1 MPPPRPMLVGSRMRP
16 TSSPVSLSL
25 ALAAA
30 MLVTGCGT
38 SNPCKI
44 SNPAYVTA
52 KDRPRLQMP
61 DGVPG
66 SERLSTGGLI
76 IPPVAPDTAKL
87 DPAPRCL
94 DEPPS
99 FFGRKGVVAD
109 SAEEAVNAWAAA
121 WASRKPDAVAAMYS
135 PNFQAAEEGGSS
147 AFLEQRR
154 QQVSSGRTP
163 EARLDD
169 MSVTAVGA
177 DRRIVTFV
185 QRFGDNAVR
194 KELTLVREANGWR
207 IAAERTVEVL

>member
-1 MPPPRPMLVGSRMRP
+1 MPALAQPLGFRMRLIP
-16 TSSPVSLSL
+16 SPVSLFP
-25 ALAAA
+25 ALAIVV
-30 MLVTGCGT
+30 LVTGCGT

-44 SNPAYVTA
+44 SNPAYVSA
-52 KDRPRLQMP
+52 RDRPRLQMP

-66 SERLSTGGLI
+66 SERLSTGGLV
-76 IPPVAPDTAKL
+76 IPSVAPDTAKL

-99 FFGRKGVVAD
+99 FFGRKGVAAD

-135 PNFQAAEEGGSS
+135 PQFQAVGEGGSS
-147 AFLEQRR
+147 AFLEERR
-154 QQVSSGRTP
+154 QQVGSGKTP
-163 EARLDD
+163 EARLED

-185 QRFGDNAVR
+185 QRFGDDAVR
-194 KELTLVREANGWR
+194 KELTLLREANGWR
-207 IAAERTVEVL
+207 IAAERTLDVP